1 MLCYNLSLLNRDY
14 RVMPAKLLV
23 SPLHS
28 VPVVHTQSAHTG
40 SSQLVTLWKKWP
52 LQGSHLLRG
61 TESVREGRDLS
72 KWWFFDRNPV
82 LYLQTQS
89 FSAGQPAF
97 LQLCLTVFM
106 KRPEPGSGGIGELKD
121 LWRSWPFTV
130 TWSQGPAVQKAW
142 TSELSRWRC
151 KSWFWFVYLWPCA
164 NPLASL
170 SLMRAR
176 LWTGIR
182 PWAGGVAEAE

>member
-1 MLCYNLSLLNRDY
+1 MLSLSLRTHKCKICNFSIFRPVLCYNLSLLNRDY

-52 LQGSHLLRG
+52 LQGSHLLWG

-130 TWSQGPAVQKAW
+130 TWSQGPALWKHG
-142 TSELSRWRC
+142 LR
-151 KSWFWFVYLWPCA
+151 SWA
-164 NPLASL
+164 D
-170 SLMRAR
+170 
-176 LWTGIR
+176 
-182 PWAGGVAEAE
+182 GGVNPDSDLFTCDLVQIL